1 MSHVDLP
8 DVLVHVDETLSHDE
22 LKDLEGVIRS
32 EPGVITVGFHDDKP
46 HLIVVQ
52 FDPELT
58 QATRILQRVID
69 HGVHAE
75 LVGM

>member
-8 DVLVHVDETLSHDE
+8 DVLVHVAETLGYE
-22 LKDLEGVIRS
+22 GLKELEGVIRT
-32 EPGVITVGFHDDKP
+32 EPGVISVAFHEEKP

-52 FDPELT
+52 FDPQLT
-58 QATRILQRVID
+58 QATRILQRVTD